1 MIQILA
7 TLGLAA
13 LALTAGVNGIPTI
26 EAKGS
31 KLFTSDG
38 NQFYVKGVYI
48 LVQSVLWL
56 YLIANQLAQA

>member
-1 MIQILA
+1 MVQFLA

-13 LALTAGVNGIPTI
+13 LACLTAGVNGIPTI

-38 NQFYVKGVYI
+38 NQFYVKGMHN
-48 LVQSVLWL
+48 LSKAML
-56 YLIANQLAQA
+56 

>member
-1 MIQILA
+1 MVQVLT

-13 LALTAGVNGIPTI
+13 LALTVGVNGIPTI

-38 NQFYVKGVYI
+38 NQFYVKGMRNS
-48 LVQSVLWL
+48 LNALLWL
-56 YLIANQLAQA
+56 YLTAN